1 MKKIII
7 AATLLLLLSGCSQPT
22 FETLQDLG
30 IQTDTSVASQILLT
44 LPEEAS
50 AAVME
55 SQDAGKMYL
64 CDGYTVSV
72 QTLPGGD
79 LNRTLRQVTGFSR
92 DGLTLMQ
99 TQQGDYTRYE
109 TVWSA
114 AGEGEDQVGRV
125 VILDDGSY
133 HYTVSVMAPY
143 TAAGD
148 LAATWQQILG
158 SVSLNT
164 AA

>member
-7 AATLLLLLSGCSQPT
+7 AAALLLLLTGCSQPT
-22 FETLQDLG
+22 FETLGDPG
-30 IQTDTSVASQILLT
+30 VQTDISAAAQILLE

-55 SQDAGKMYL
+55 SEDAGKIYL

-79 LNRTLRQVTGFSR
+79 LDRTFRQTTGFSR
-92 DGLTLMQ
+92 DALTVMH
-99 TQQGDYTRYE
+99 TRQGEIVRYE
-109 TVWSA
+109 SVWSS
-114 AGEGEDQVGRV
+114 AGENEDHIGRIV
-125 VILDDGSY
+125 VLDDGNY

-148 LAATWQQILG
+148 LASTWQDILN
-158 SVSLNT
+158 SVNLHT